1 MEFPIH
7 QTVIFGAHIEMVVFI
22 NGTVG
27 RYSSLY
33 AVSVANE
40 FIGIEIIHGLLMQ
53 SQEVHNLI
61 NATWKL

>member
-1 MEFPIH
+1 
-7 QTVIFGAHIEMVVFI
+7 MVVFI